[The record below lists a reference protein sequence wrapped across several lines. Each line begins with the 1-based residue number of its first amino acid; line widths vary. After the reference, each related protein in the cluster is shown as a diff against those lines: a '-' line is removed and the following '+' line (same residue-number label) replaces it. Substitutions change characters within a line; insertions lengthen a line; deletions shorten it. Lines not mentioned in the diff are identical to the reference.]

1 MFNCLER
8 SNLLKIN
15 QLWKNNDC
23 LDCLETRMYCLG
35 GLAHQFLAIR
45 TPLMFQK
52 LVEKSP

>member
-23 LDCLETRMYCLG
+23 LDCLGAQMYCLG
-35 GLAHQFLAIR
+35 GLAPPVFSHTYPSYVPKI
-45 TPLMFQK
+45 
-52 LVEKSP
+52 S